1 LICRLLETIGVET
14 REASNR
20 DDALVIARRE
30 HPPLV
35 IVDVALPP
43 LSGYEVCRE
52 LRDIFAG
59 TIAII
64 FVSDDRIEPRDRAA
78 GLYLGADDYVAKP
91 FDVAEFL
98 ARISRFLSRF
108 ERGPQARGAA
118 TDLTFREQEV
128 LRLLARGL
136 SQSAI
141 ARELVISPKTVS
153 NHIQNVLQKL
163 GAHSRAEA
171 VALAY
176 QLGLT
181 PQG

>member
-1 LICRLLETIGVET
+1 LLATIDIET

-20 DDALVIARRE
+20 DDTLAIALRE

-52 LRDIFAG
+52 LRNVFAG
-59 TIAII
+59 RIAII

-98 ARISRFLSRF
+98 ARISRFLARF
-108 ERGPQARGAA
+108 DPRAQAGESA
-118 TDLTFREQEV
+118 TDLTLREQEV
-128 LRLLARGL
+128 LRLLAGGL

-141 ARELVISPKTVS
+141 SRELVISPKTVS

-181 PQG
+181 PQA